1 MALDRLSGRVA
12 QMGIKKQDRV
22 LQVAQV
28 ILAKFPPPYPVRI
41 KVCQMPRQ
49 RELGVPRRTFGDVT
63 LEDRRFTVRLE
74 IRWPLSVIIDTLIH
88 ELAHIRSWPFAKL
101 WRDRPAHSSEFGIAY
116 AAIYRFVVDGE
127 GIDDG
132 RG

>member
-1 MALDRLSGRVA
+1 MAGLLGCVETVGLTKKERVA
-12 QMGIKKQDRV
+12 Q
-22 LQVAQV
+22 VAEA
-28 ILAKFPPPYPVRI
+28 ILARFPPPYPVQI
-41 KVCQMPRQ
+41 KVCRMPLQ
-49 RELGVPRRTFGDVT
+49 RDLGVPRRTFGDVT
-63 LEDRRFTVRLE
+63 LEDRKFTVRLE